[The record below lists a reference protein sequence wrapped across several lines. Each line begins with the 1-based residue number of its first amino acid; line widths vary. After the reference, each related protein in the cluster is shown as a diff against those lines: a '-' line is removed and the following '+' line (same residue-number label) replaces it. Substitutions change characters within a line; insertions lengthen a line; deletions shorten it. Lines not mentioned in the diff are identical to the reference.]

1 MIIPEQNNATP
12 QSAYYEVNI
21 EPDVFYLNDNRENR
35 LLSGMEVTAD
45 IIAKQETVLKYMFR
59 KARLWVDG

>member
-1 MIIPEQNNATP
+1 MKRQNNATS

-21 EPDVFYLNDNRENR
+21 EPDVFYLNDNRENQ